1 MKTTIFV
8 KLTVLAIVFGC
19 FISLAPAQ
27 QVAIK
32 SPVNLKEI
40 TGLTDYEVDTPTFAH
55 QNGKKK
61 KWGVFSATFDALPKW
76 TPQLSATY
84 YVFFERQQQLVEG
97 DKRYAF
103 VTVTCNYADIEQ
115 GRDRKIGA
123 VIPPNA
129 LKRLGKPLGICV
141 QLSVG
146 DKVVAQKSEETGIL
160 KKYPKWWE
168 NPQVIDTSVNKFL
181 DKPSG
186 QLLDRAKTVFAYVDM
201 DSYEESK

>member
-1 MKTTIFV
+1 MSKYSFV
-8 KLTVLAIVFGC
+8 KVMAIAVLLGG
-19 FISLAPAQ
+19 FIYLLPAQ
-27 QVAIK
+27 QMSVK

-40 TGLTDYEVDTPTFAH
+40 TNLDEYEVDTPSFAH

-61 KWGVFSATFDALPKW
+61 KWGVFSATFDAIPKW
-76 TPQLSATY
+76 TPQLSVTY
-84 YVFFERQQQLVEG
+84 FVFFERQQQLVEG

-103 VTVTCNYADIEQ
+103 VTVTCNYSDIEQ
-115 GRDRKIGA
+115 GRERKVGA
-123 VIPPNA
+123 VVAPNA
-129 LKRLGKPLGICV
+129 LKRLGKPLGFCV
-141 QLSVG
+141 QMNVG
-146 DKVVAQKSEETGIL
+146 DKVVAIKSRETGIL

-186 QLLDRAKTVFAYVDM
+186 QLVDRAKTVFAYVDM

>member
-1 MKTTIFV
+1 MSKNS
-8 KLTVLAIVFGC
+8 VLKFAVVAFVFGC
-19 FISLAPAQ
+19 FVSMLPAQ
-27 QVAIK
+27 QLSVK

-40 TGLTDYEVDTPTFAH
+40 TNLSDYEVDTPAFAH

-61 KWGVFSATFDALPKW
+61 KWGVFTATFDALPKW

-103 VTVTCNYADIEQ
+103 VTVTCNYGDIEQ
-115 GRDRKIGA
+115 GRDKKIAA
-123 VIPPNA
+123 VISPNA
-129 LKRLGKPLGICV
+129 LKRLGKPLGICI
-141 QLSVG
+141 QMSLG
-146 DKVVAQKSEETGIL
+146 DTVVAQKSTETGIL

-168 NPQVIDTSVNKFL
+168 NPQVIDTSINKVL

-186 QLLDRAKTVFAYVDM
+186 LLQAREKTVFAYVDM